1 MQLLGG
7 KFKYTQKLQA
17 VLMES
22 EKLYSLELTHT
33 HSFFILTALHKKNKP
48 TKLTPQELNTKAYQ
62 Q

>member
-48 TKLTPQELNTKAYQ
+48 TKLTP
-62 Q
+62 